1 MNKRECEHILRSLSA
16 KSLFL
21 DEEML
26 IKFILYKR
34 GNLIMSESHT
44 LLEDIGPAVIQ
55 TLLEELR
62 PGAEYFIKREREN
75 RHPKYKR
82 VVTKFVT
89 KDKNKSGSSGGSP
102 SNILALPASSN
113 SPLLPAKINTLSK
126 DNSSGGGGSGGG
138 SSNTHPKSPRGSIGK
153 YLLGLGALGAT
164 GAGAYA
170 LRDKLGD
177 AADEAGEHINSLR
190 DKLANII
197 AAHHEA

>member
-1 MNKRECEHILRSLSA
+1 MRKCSLNLSYKREET
-16 KSLFL
+16 
-21 DEEML
+21 
-26 IKFILYKR
+26 
-34 GNLIMSESHT
+34 LIMSESHT
-44 LLEDIGPAVIQ
+44 LLEDIGPIVIQ
-55 TLLEELR
+55 MLLEELR

-113 SPLLPAKINTLSK
+113 SPLLPAKIDIIKN
-126 DNSSGGGGSGGG
+126 NSGGGGSGGG
-138 SSNTHPKSPRGSIGK
+138 SSNTPPKPPRGGIGK
-153 YLLGLGALGAT
+153 YLLALGAAGAA
-164 GAGAYA
+164 GAGAYS
-170 LRDKLGD
+170 LRDKIGD

-197 AAHHEA
+197 AGHHDEA